1 MHAQNHIARSSFL
14 TPILFFLLLSM
25 ICANSL
31 AQQPSNEVWRH
42 TRQEWTLPLPASGP
56 VQVENPWGDIRIRT
70 HGKDEVY
77 VLANIQNHQDD
88 PRAMSLVIDNE
99 SKDKLGLKA
108 HFSDEY
114 NGTPAAD
121 WQPRRIDLTLFLP
134 AKQMLKLQTEK
145 GLIEVRGMA
154 APLSARSLTGEIR
167 LRVKNAVEV
176 ISENGRVEIFFVS
189 SDWVKDSQIETHT
202 SPIEVNFPKG
212 AQAQLAIST
221 NGQITTDFSIEIERD
236 ENELLKTA
244 SAKIGKKKGKKLQIK
259 SDRGPVILLS
269 STIPD
274 ERK

>member
-1 MHAQNHIARSSFL
+1 MYAQNHIARSRYL
-14 TPILFFLLLSM
+14 THALFFLLLCL

-42 TRQEWTLPLPASGP
+42 TRQEWTLDLPSSGP
-56 VQVENPWGDIRIRT
+56 VRVENPWGDIRIRT

-99 SKDKLGLKA
+99 SKDKLGVKA

-114 NGTPAAD
+114 NGTPVPD

-134 AKQMLKLQTEK
+134 AAQMLELQTEK

-176 ISENGRVEIFFVS
+176 FSENGRVEIFFVS
-189 SDWVKDSQIETHT
+189 TGWTQDAKIETRT
-202 SPIEVNFPKG
+202 SPVEVNFPKG
-212 AQAQLAIST
+212 ARAQLAITT
-221 NGQITTDFSIEIERD
+221 NGQITTDFSIDIERD

-244 SAKIGKKKGKKLQIK
+244 RAKIGKKKGKKLEIK
-259 SDRGPVILLS
+259 SDRGAVILLS

-274 ERK
+274 ESQ